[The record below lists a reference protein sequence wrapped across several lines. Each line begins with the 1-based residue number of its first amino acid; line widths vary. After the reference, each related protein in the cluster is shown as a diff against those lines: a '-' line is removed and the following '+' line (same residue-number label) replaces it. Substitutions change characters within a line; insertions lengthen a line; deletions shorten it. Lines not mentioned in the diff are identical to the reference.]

1 MEVETG
7 ILFVNACLIIQTNV
21 LDSLEIQDLS
31 MMGYGFSNMD
41 KDLYSNCEV
50 SGVCDVAQGPLF
62 ID

>member
-7 ILFVNACLIIQTNV
+7 ILFVNACLTIQTNV
-21 LDSLEIQDLS
+21 LDSLESQVLS

-41 KDLYSNCEV
+41 KVYSNCEV